1 MTRENCLR
9 VLAPMAGISDAEF
22 CLKLIPYGF
31 DMVTLGG
38 YNADM
43 ETCRA
48 GRLIIG
54 RGRPEFDFDFNELP
68 AVVAEEASKIKDRFD
83 VRVSVNLRATEPE
96 GIIEISRL
104 DPVDVVEINA
114 HCRQPEITRTGAG
127 QAMLLEPEF
136 LGDFTREVVR
146 KAASEV
152 SVKIRGNVPEAD
164 TVLIS
169 EILDQEGCSYIHL
182 DAMKPGVDRADL
194 ELVSR
199 VSGAVRRAR
208 IIGNNSIRDLRS
220 ARAMLDAGADGVSVA
235 RAALSGR
242 LSFSLSKL

>member
-1 MTRENCLR
+1 
-9 VLAPMAGISDAEF
+9 
-22 CLKLIPYGF
+22 
-31 DMVTLGG
+31 
-38 YNADM
+38 
-43 ETCRA
+43 
-48 GRLIIG
+48 
-54 RGRPEFDFDFNELP
+54 
-68 AVVAEEASKIKDRFD
+68 
-83 VRVSVNLRATEPE
+83 
-96 GIIEISRL
+96 
-104 DPVDVVEINA
+104 
-114 HCRQPEITRTGAG
+114 
-127 QAMLLEPEF
+127 MLLEPEF